1 MNSRISKREV
11 KTMKKV
17 LYVLLAVM
25 MVLPM
30 IVSCSSAPEG
40 EPVAFA
46 NVEVVAF
53 DAAAYADGTRDDS
66 LGVQIHTGEVTAY
79 AADVNAVTL
88 KEVIEGY
95 TYDKQIDSVMNE
107 YGTMYESLAGYAADG
122 TFFWNYYV
130 NGKECSLSTVVKPS
144 DTIKIVF
151 EK

>member
-1 MNSRISKREV
+1 
-11 KTMKKV
+11 MKKV

-46 NVEVVAF
+46 NVEVVIY
-53 DAAAYADGTRDDS
+53 DATAYAEDGTRDDAAGIP
-66 LGVQIHTGEVTAY
+66 LHKGEVTAY

-88 KEVIEGY
+88 KEVIAGY
-95 TYDKQIDSVMNE
+95 TYDNGIDYMMNE
-107 YGTMYESLAGYAADG
+107 HGTMYESLAGYAADG

-130 NGKECSLSTVVKPS
+130 NGKECSLSTVVKPA

>member
-1 MNSRISKREV
+1 
-11 KTMKKV
+11 MKKV

-40 EPVAFA
+40 EPVAFS
-46 NVEVVAF
+46 NVEVVIF
-53 DAAAYADGTRDDS
+53 DATAYAEDGTRDDTFGIQ
-66 LGVQIHTGEVTAY
+66 LHKGEVTAY

-88 KEVIEGY
+88 KEVIAGY
-95 TYDKQIDSVMNE
+95 TYDNGIDYVLNE
-107 YGTMYESLAGYAADG
+107 YGTMYESLAGYAGDG

-130 NGKECSLSTVVKPS
+130 NGKECSLSTVVAPT